1 MSHMVPEVCSERG
14 SLDTTTSLNAAEN
27 MDCKL
32 ILLAALVVIAA
43 ARPQDEEP
51 AVYQF
56 SWEVNDPESGN
67 AFGQTE
73 TRDGDNTEGRYEV
86 VLPDTRKQIVTYT
99 INGEGG
105 FIADVQYEGE
115 AVLKR

>member
-1 MSHMVPEVCSERG
+1 
-14 SLDTTTSLNAAEN
+14 

-43 ARPQDEEP
+43 ARPQEEP
-51 AVYQF
+51 LPASYQF

-67 AFGQTE
+67 SYGQTE

-86 VLPDTRKQIVTYT
+86 NLPDTRKQIVTYT
-99 INGEGG
+99 VNGDGG
-105 FIADVQYEGE
+105 FVADVQYEGE

>member
-1 MSHMVPEVCSERG
+1 
-14 SLDTTTSLNAAEN
+14 

-32 ILLAALVVIAA
+32 ILLAALVVVAA
-43 ARPQDEEP
+43 ARPQDEQP

-67 AFGQTE
+67 NFGQTE
-73 TRDGDNTEGRYEV
+73 SRDGDNTEGRYEV

-99 INGEGG
+99 VNGDGG
-105 FIADVQYEGE
+105 FVADVQYEGE
-115 AVLKR
+115 AVFKR